1 MSYYIGLSFLSNN
14 EESRRRGA
22 EHKALRAEARRILS
36 AFEGRPIGEND
47 MARDAQGRPFFPG
60 REVDFNI
67 SHSGNMAA
75 VSYVSVENPRL
86 PLRTGC
92 DIELIRPRSRMR
104 EIATEF
110 FSAPERNYIFSQDK
124 FIDKK
129 FYEIWTLKECF
140 LKLYG
145 LSVFDMA
152 ACPCFISG
160 DAGGGFAFCAAV
172 SAPVSFC
179 LYELSGDSG
188 GCYMLAT
195 ALEGI
200 EQEPEMR
207 MFSHLPF
214 ACKKTAEIKA
224 ALNPAETVRP
234 KM

>member
-22 EHKALRAEARRILS
+22 EHTALRAEARRILS

-86 PLRTGC
+86 PQRTGC
-92 DIELIRPRSRMR
+92 DIELIRPRTRMR
-104 EIATEF
+104 EIAEEF
-110 FSAPERNYIFSQDK
+110 FSAPERNYVFSQDK
-124 FIDKK
+124 FIEKK

-152 ACPCFISG
+152 ACPCFINEKTE
-160 DAGGGFAFCAAV
+160 FAFGAAV
-172 SAPVSFC
+172 SCPLSFY
-179 LYELSGDSG
+179 LFELSGSSER
-188 GCYMLAT
+188 YILAT
-195 ALEGI
+195 ALEGT
-200 EQEPEMR
+200 EPQQPER
-207 MFSHLPF
+207 RWFSQSPL
-214 ACKKTAEIKA
+214 ACKMLHAICA
-224 ALNPAETVRP
+224 TVL
-234 KM
+234 